1 MAGSGNQKIRG
12 ITIELDG
19 DASGLMKTL
28 SNIGKSLRS
37 TQSQLNDVNKLL
49 KLDPGNME
57 LIAQKQRYLGEMT
70 EQTAEKLEK
79 QKEVL
84 AQLKEQAAKG
94 VDNTDQQN
102 AMQREIIQTTK
113 YLEKLKDDLRNL
125 DSGSGVNEIT
135 EDMRDVE
142 QSAERAAQS
151 ISEMDDAAEP
161 AADSM
166 QDMAESADKMQESID
181 EAGETLKS
189 SAFMDASEKLS
200 GVADKIVEIGKA
212 SMDEFNETENA
223 TRKAVSYF
231 GETGA
236 AAEETAGIIQ
246 DVYGKGVGDSMD
258 TVAESVITVKKNFE
272 DLSKADLTH
281 LTEIGTTL
289 EESYGID
296 LSETMRGVNSLME
309 QFGLT
314 SAEALDYVV
323 KGTQNGLDKTDELGD
338 NLSEYAGKFAQAGYS
353 AGEYFQL
360 LNNGLDNGAY
370 NLDKV
375 NDAINEVTN
384 RIADGTIESN
394 LDSYS
399 DRTKQFFAAW
409 KNGNGT
415 QKDVIDSIVSDIS
428 NATTQQDKLN
438 LATTAFGTMAEDG
451 SLKFITALTSV
462 GDTYRDVTG
471 AATEFYNQSTTPA
484 QQMESN
490 LRALHQALVPIG
502 EALMTGLN
510 TILPPVT
517 AAVKFLATI
526 FGAMPDSMKA
536 FVAIL
541 AGLIVAIAKIAPIIT
556 AISVANTALNI
567 SLGPVLLIIIA
578 IAAAIAA
585 VIAVVKHWDEISTWL
600 SDTWD
605 NLADNAKET
614 WDNIADFWSDT
625 WNAVKE
631 KASETWNNITE
642 GASIFW
648 DNFTT
653 FWSDFGSGIYNSTA
667 NKWTEIKSY
676 LSTTWSNIKTTGA
689 ASFNAL
695 RSTVSTSWNGI
706 KTTTSSAWNSVK
718 STISNALSSTY
729 STVTSRLSGMVGAA
743 SAQFGNIVSSAASAA
758 VGVYNH
764 IYSGFESAW
773 SYITGLP
780 AKAFQWGSDLIDGF
794 VGGIESFIHKVHE
807 AAGEVADIIK
817 QYIHFSRPDIGP
829 LRDYE
834 KWMPDMMQGL
844 ADGIRQN
851 QYLVANAMRDL
862 SGNMAIAAPG
872 MQTAAQ
878 SISVDTSGIAGAM
891 RSAMAAAAANN
902 GVRDI
907 IIPVY
912 LSGNKV
918 YQEVVTQSQRM
929 NYRSGGR

>member
-1 MAGSGNQKIRG
+1 MAGGNQKIRG

-19 DASGLMKTL
+19 DASGLMKSL
-28 SNIGKSLRS
+28 SDIGKSLRS

-113 YLEKLKDDLRNL
+113 SLEKLKDDLRNL

-151 ISEMDDAAEP
+151 ISEMDNAAEP

-166 QDMAESADKMQESID
+166 QDMADAADKMQESID

-231 GETGA
+231 GETGT
-236 AAEETAGIIQ
+236 AAEETADIIQ
-246 DVYGKGVGDSMD
+246 DVYGNGVGDSMD
-258 TVAESVITVKKNFE
+258 TVADSVITVKKNFE

-353 AGEYFQL
+353 ASDYFQL
-360 LNNGLDNGAY
+360 LSNGLDNGAY

-384 RIADGTIESN
+384 RIADGTIEKN

-399 DRTKQFFAAW
+399 DQTKQFFEAW

-415 QKDVIDSIVSDIS
+415 QKDVIDSIVNDIS

-462 GDTYRDVTG
+462 GDTYKDVTG
-471 AATEFYNQSTTPA
+471 AATDFYNQSTTPA
-484 QQMESN
+484 QMLEAN
-490 LRALHQALVPIG
+490 LRTLHQALVPIG

-510 TILPPVT
+510 TVLPPIT
-517 AAVKFLATI
+517 TAVKF
-526 FGAMPDSMKA
+526 
-536 FVAIL
+536 
-541 AGLIVAIAKIAPIIT
+541 
-556 AISVANTALNI
+556 
-567 SLGPVLLIIIA
+567 
-578 IAAAIAA
+578 
-585 VIAVVKHWDEISTWL
+585 
-600 SDTWD
+600 
-605 NLADNAKET
+605 
-614 WDNIADFWSDT
+614 
-625 WNAVKE
+625 
-631 KASETWNNITE
+631 
-642 GASIFW
+642 
-648 DNFTT
+648 
-653 FWSDFGSGIYNSTA
+653 
-667 NKWTEIKSY
+667 
-676 LSTTWSNIKTTGA
+676 
-689 ASFNAL
+689 
-695 RSTVSTSWNGI
+695 
-706 KTTTSSAWNSVK
+706 
-718 STISNALSSTY
+718 
-729 STVTSRLSGMVGAA
+729 
-743 SAQFGNIVSSAASAA
+743 
-758 VGVYNH
+758 
-764 IYSGFESAW
+764 
-773 SYITGLP
+773 
-780 AKAFQWGSDLIDGF
+780 
-794 VGGIESFIHKVHE
+794 
-807 AAGEVADIIK
+807 
-817 QYIHFSRPDIGP
+817 
-829 LRDYE
+829 
-834 KWMPDMMQGL
+834 
-844 ADGIRQN
+844 
-851 QYLVANAMRDL
+851 
-862 SGNMAIAAPG
+862 
-872 MQTAAQ
+872 
-878 SISVDTSGIAGAM
+878 
-891 RSAMAAAAANN
+891 
-902 GVRDI
+902 
-907 IIPVY
+907 
-912 LSGNKV
+912 
-918 YQEVVTQSQRM
+918 
-929 NYRSGGR
+929 